1 MIAAILQETGLAAD
15 RLELEITESLPLV
28 DNEFNQTILGR
39 LKKLG
44 IRLALDD
51 FGLNSSLGLL
61 RQFPVD
67 TLKIDRSFVQEII
80 EKAESAS
87 LVVALISMARAFQL
101 KVVAEGVETAEQLA
115 FLQIQRC
122 DEGQGY
128 FFSPAVPASEF
139 SDLLRRETR

>member
-15 RLELEITESLPLV
+15 RLELELTESLPLV
-28 DNEFNQTILGR
+28 DNEFNQNVLGR

-44 IRLALDD
+44 VRLALDD

-61 RQFPVD
+61 KQFPVD
-67 TLKIDRSFVQEII
+67 TLKIDRSFVQEMV
-80 EKAESAS
+80 ERAESAS
-87 LVVALISMARAFQL
+87 LVVALISMAHTYQL

-115 FLQIQRC
+115 YLQLQRC

-128 FFSPAVPASEF
+128 LFSPAVPASEF
-139 SDLLRRETR
+139 SDLLRRKK